1 MLESIVANETLKEY
15 CGTKD
20 SIFHPNR
27 ISFSGA
33 VSTSIGITL
42 LSNPYSAPVGLLA
55 IVYGD
60 VVADIY
66 DGRLAR
72 KFNLRTKEGAILDPF
87 FDKIKNLSVGTYVMI
102 AEGVTNPL
110 SLAFGASYAVDY
122 ISQKK
127 RGPILEQIVQVS
139 NAVISPENCTLDNQE
154 KSQNR
159 ANNFGKWKTGLQAG
173 VHIGYAVKECIPFN
187 YITPNHKNEID
198 TGFTYLL
205 ASVLALSVI
214 LGAIGI
220 VKRHG
225 TKENKD

>member
-1 MLESIVANETLKEY
+1 MLESLIDKETLKYY
-15 CGTKD
+15 CGTKT
-20 SIFHPNR
+20 SLFHPNR

-33 VSTSIGITL
+33 VSTSAGTTL
-42 LSNPYSAPVGLLA
+42 LSNPYTAPVGLLA

-60 VVADIY
+60 VIADIY

-87 FDKIKNLSVGTYVMI
+87 FDKIKNLSVGSYVI
-102 AEGVTNPL
+102 VAEGVTNPL
-110 SLAFGASYAVDY
+110 SLIFGSSFVVDY

-127 RGPILEQIVQVS
+127 RGPILKQCLKIS
-139 NAVISPENCTLDNQE
+139 KAVIFPENCTLDNLE
-154 KSQNR
+154 KSKNM

-173 VHIGYAVKECIPFN
+173 VHIGYAVKECIPLK
-187 YITPNHKNEID
+187 YIAPNNKDKID

-205 ASVLALSVI
+205 ASVLAVSVV

-220 VKRHG
+220 SKRLG
-225 TKENKD
+225 NRE

>member
-1 MLESIVANETLKEY
+1 MLESIVADKTLKEY
-15 CGTKD
+15 CGTKT

-33 VSTSIGITL
+33 VSTSVGTPL
-42 LSNPYSAPVGLLA
+42 LSNPYTAPVGLLA

-87 FDKIKNLSVGTYVMI
+87 FDKIKNLSVGTYVMV

-110 SLAFGASYAVDY
+110 SLVFGASYVVDY
-122 ISQKK
+122 VSQKK
-127 RGPILEQIVQVS
+127 RGPILEQVIQVS
-139 NAVISPENCTLDNQE
+139 KAVISPENCTLDNQE
-154 KSQNR
+154 KSQNM

-173 VHIGYAVKECIPFN
+173 VHIGYAVKECIPLK
-187 YITPNHKNEID
+187 YIAPNNKNQID

-205 ASVLALSVI
+205 ASVLAVSVV

-220 VKRHG
+220 RKRLG
-225 TKENKD
+225 NRD